1 MTLDRRSGRSY
12 VLRVNGTPEPPP
24 PDPSFGLPVEL
35 SAPSDVALENESEL
49 NRYLSAVALTV
60 LERTGAGLVGIYLV
74 DPATSRLSVRAWAE
88 PGRRFVWPEAEIP
101 VDLGGRGIDGEE
113 LRAATLRDFMH
124 AGPVGERVATPI
136 HDATTWIGA
145 VVGIASE
152 PFPKDAPSVFHDA
165 AAQLA
170 AVLKQT
176 TMPIGD
182 RRVEESEASLGLPS
196 DAILGHPAGG
206 GVSAGPALRLR
217 STVEH
222 IAREKVEETGEDA
235 LARFDA
241 ALEQTREEIDDLVSD
256 ATNELYDV
264 VSLIFSAH
272 LMMLADEA
280 FSGAIRGL
288 IEAGQT
294 PEDAVQSV
302 VASFVR
308 TFRGLREA
316 RLAEKAHDVRD
327 IGTRLL
333 TNLAGGSPPTE
344 PVSGHIAVVH
354 DVLPSDLVRLA
365 VEHASG
371 VVILGS
377 AVTAHIA
384 ILAQSLRLPT
394 LLTNDRRAL
403 EIATRTPLLL
413 DADVGKLLISP
424 TAEQLLDHGIGT
436 APSSTAG
443 RVFSDAP
450 ARAPAESE
458 PATEPVPELAVKL
471 YANVNLLSDA
481 RRAASLRAD
490 GIGLYRSEF
499 PFIIRNDYITEEEQ
513 YRVYRT
519 IVRSMPDKPVVLRTA
534 DIGGDKLLAGRE
546 EERNPFLGVRGIR
559 FSLANRSLFRE
570 QLRAMLRAGHDADL
584 HLMFPMVS
592 STEEIGDAREELE
605 RCMDEL
611 TREGL
616 PHHPGPKVGAMVE
629 LPAAVVSIEDLADA
643 TDFLSIGTND
653 LIMYLLAVDRTNER
667 LSELYRSHHP
677 VVLRTIADVA
687 RRVGSRIANLSVCGE
702 SAADPAMI
710 PFYLGIGIRKLS
722 VSPRFVGR
730 VRTLLSRCSRACAAD
745 YAEEILTI
753 RSLREMDRF
762 LTSPPKA
769 FPWVSVPQAG

>member
-1 MTLDRRSGRSY
+1 M
-12 VLRVNGTPEPPP
+12 PQ
-24 PDPSFGLPVEL
+24 GLPIEL
-35 SAPSDVALENESEL
+35 PSPSHTSLDNEPALNA
-49 NRYLSAVALTV
+49 YLSTVAVTV
-60 LERTGAGLVGIYLV
+60 QNRTGAELVGIYLV
-74 DPATSRLSVRAWAE
+74 DPVTSRLAIRAWTERGHAFAW
-88 PGRRFVWPEAEIP
+88 GEAEIP
-101 VDLGGRGIDGEE
+101 VDLGRRGIDGEE
-113 LRAATLRDFMH
+113 LCAATLRDYMH
-124 AGPVGERVATPI
+124 AGPHGERIAMPV
-136 HDATTWIGA
+136 HDGTSWIGA
-145 VVGIASE
+145 IVGLAPE
-152 PFPKDAPSVFHDA
+152 PFANDAPSVFHDT
-165 AAQLA
+165 AAQLT
-170 AVLKQT
+170 AVLKKT

-182 RRVEESEASLGLPS
+182 QVIEESEESLELPS

-206 GVSAGPALRLR
+206 GIAAGPALRLR

-222 IAREKVEETGEDA
+222 IAREKVEETTEQA
-235 LARFDA
+235 LTRFDA
-241 ALEQTREEIDDLVSD
+241 ALEQTRMEIDDLLSD

-272 LMMLADEA
+272 LMMLTDEA
-280 FSGAIRGL
+280 FSGAIRSL
-288 IEAGQT
+288 IEGGQT

-308 TFRGLREA
+308 TFRGLRET
-316 RLAEKAHDVRD
+316 RLAEKAQDVRD
-327 IGTRLL
+327 IGMRLL

-371 VVILGS
+371 IVILGS

-394 LLTNDRRAL
+394 LMTNDRRAL

-413 DADVGKLLISP
+413 DAEAGKLLISP

-443 RVFSDAP
+443 RVFSAAP
-450 ARAPAESE
+450 ARACADAAPKPATAQPVPAE
-458 PATEPVPELAVKL
+458 PESALAVRL

-481 RRAASLRAD
+481 RRGASLRAD

-499 PFIIRNDYITEEEQ
+499 PFIIRNDYISEEEQ

-519 IVRSMPDKPVVLRTA
+519 IVRTMPGKPIVLRTA

-559 FSLANRSLFRE
+559 FSLANRPLFRQ

-592 STEEIGDAREELE
+592 STEEIEDAREELE

-611 TREGL
+611 EREGL
-616 PHHPGPKVGAMVE
+616 QHHSSPKVGAMVE
-629 LPAAVVSIEDLADA
+629 LPSAVVSIEEFADA

-677 VVLRTIADVA
+677 VVLRTIAEVA

-722 VSPRFVGR
+722 VSPRFFNQ
-730 VRTLLSRCSRACAAD
+730 VRTVLSECTPECATE
-745 YAEEILTI
+745 YAEEILAI

-762 LTSPPKA
+762 LTERQKA
-769 FPWVSVPQAG
+769 SASVNVPQAG

>member
-1 MTLDRRSGRSY
+1 M
-12 VLRVNGTPEPPP
+12 NETPGLPWSDA
-24 PDPSFGLPVEL
+24 PDDLPVEL
-35 SAPSDVALENESEL
+35 PSPSDASLENESAL
-49 NRYLSAVALTV
+49 NTYLATIASTV
-60 LERTGAGLVGIYLV
+60 QKRTGAGLVGIYLI
-74 DPATSRLSVRAWAE
+74 DPVTSRLAIRAWAE
-88 PGRRFVWPEAEIP
+88 PDRAFVWSEAAIP
-101 VDLGGRGIDGEE
+101 VDLGGRGIDSEE
-113 LRAATLRDFMH
+113 LSAAALRDFMH
-124 AGPVGERVATPI
+124 AGPHGERIATPV
-136 HDATTWIGA
+136 HDGTSWTGA
-145 VVGIASE
+145 IVGLAPR
-152 PFPKDAPSVFHDA
+152 PFESDAPSVFHDA

-170 AVLKQT
+170 AVIKRT

-182 RRVEESEASLGLPS
+182 RLIEESEESLELPS
-196 DAILGHPAGG
+196 DAILGHAAGG
-206 GVSAGPALRLR
+206 GVAAGPALRLR

-222 IAREKVEETGEDA
+222 ITRAKVEESTEQA
-235 LARFDA
+235 LARFDE
-241 ALEQTREEIDDLVSD
+241 ALDRTRTEIEALLSD
-256 ATNELYDV
+256 AANELYDV
-264 VSLIFSAH
+264 VSLIFSTH
-272 LMMLADEA
+272 VMMLTDEA

-294 PEDAVQSV
+294 PEDAVQSI

-316 RLAEKAHDVRD
+316 RLAEKAQDVRD
-327 IGTRLL
+327 IGMRLL
-333 TNLAGGSPPTE
+333 TNLAGESMPTE

-365 VEHASG
+365 VGHASG

-384 ILAQSLRLPT
+384 ILAQSLGMPT
-394 LLTNDRRAL
+394 LMTNDRRAL

-413 DADVGKLLISP
+413 DADAGRLLISP

-436 APSSTAG
+436 APLSTAG

-450 ARAPAESE
+450 ARAPVAAVAKNETA
-458 PATEPVPELAVKL
+458 PAVML

-481 RRAASLRAD
+481 RRGAALQAD

-499 PFIIRNDYITEEEQ
+499 PFIIRNDYISEEEQ

-519 IVRSMPDKPVVLRTA
+519 IVRTMPGKPIVLRTA

-559 FSLANRSLFRE
+559 FSLANRTLFRE

-592 STEEIGDAREELE
+592 STEEIEDAREELL
-605 RCMDEL
+605 RCIGEL
-611 TREGL
+611 EREGL
-616 PHHPGPKVGAMVE
+616 PHHPHPKVGAMVE

-677 VVLRTIADVA
+677 VVLRTIAEVA

-722 VSPRFVGR
+722 VSPRSFGH
-730 VRTLLSRCSRACAAD
+730 VRTILSQCTPEHAAE
-745 YAEEILTI
+745 YAQEILAVRT
-753 RSLREMDRF
+753 LREMDRF
-762 LTSPPKA
+762 LTERQRAIPSA
-769 FPWVSVPQAG
+769 SVPQAG